1 MNQTNIK
8 FEKGKSLKEDL
19 QLRQMHAEMIE
30 EDADEDSELIIERQK
45 SSDSKTK
52 KEEKNP
58 VNQV

>member
-8 FEKGKSLKEDL
+8 LEKGKGLKEDL

-30 EDADEDSELIIERQK
+30 EDADEDSELTIEKQK
-45 SSDSKTK
+45 TSDSKTK
-52 KEEKNP
+52 KEEKNS